1 MINIVHMT
9 DLLLEETIETEENK
23 VGVFVCGPDSMQES
37 VAYFCR
43 KYSRGTTLKMDESK
57 KCSFVYQSINFSL

>member
-1 MINIVHMT
+1 MNIT
-9 DLLLEETIETEENK
+9 ELLLEETVEMEENM

-43 KYSRGTTLKMDESK
+43 KYSRGAWLRINERK
-57 KCSFVYQSINFSL
+57 KCSFVYHSINFSL